1 MPTQN
6 RNAAPNIVIDSE
18 PYRERLHLALEAA
31 GMDLWENDLISGE
44 VTHRVSRILSD
55 LGYDSQ
61 ESLVYMDDL
70 FALVHPGDLARV
82 QAAIAE
88 HLNGRTRQYRCE
100 FRLRSRD
107 GAWVWYA
114 NYGKIMTLAEPA
126 GRRFIGVTFNIDDRK
141 RQEEEISAANYRL
154 AEQNRELDRMNAIL
168 QTLATT
174 DALTG
179 LANRRCLFEM
189 GEKECRRAQRQEQPL
204 SLLIVDIDHFKC
216 INDTWGHPAGDRVI
230 CAVGDLCRK
239 RFRSDIDVVARIGGE
254 EFAIL
259 LPATA
264 YTDAWRLAQWLCES
278 VAEQPIC
285 LGHDIVTPCSVSIG
299 VATLTAEREIT
310 PDCAARFSR
319 LLAEADSAMY
329 RAKAG
334 GRNQIQ
340 GADGLPRLQTVER

>member
-1 MPTQN
+1 M
-6 RNAAPNIVIDSE
+6 IDSA

-44 VTHRVSRILSD
+44 VTHRVSRILCD
-55 LGYDSQ
+55 LGYDEQ
-61 ESLVYMDDL
+61 ESLAYMDDL

-82 QAAIAE
+82 QTAIAD
-88 HLNGRTRQYRCE
+88 HLNGKTRQYRCE

-114 NYGKIMTLAEPA
+114 NYGKIMTVAEPA

-141 RQEEEISAANYRL
+141 RREEEISAANYKL

-179 LANRRCLFEM
+179 LANRRRLFEM
-189 GEKECRRAQRQEQPL
+189 GEKECRRAQRQDQPL

-230 CAVGDLCRK
+230 RALADLCRS

-259 LPATA
+259 LPATG
-264 YTDAWRLAQWLCES
+264 YSDAWRLAQWLCDS
-278 VAEQPIC
+278 VAEQALP
-285 LGHDIVTPCSVSIG
+285 LDTETVVPCSISIG
-299 VATLTAEREIT
+299 VATLTPERGIA
-310 PDCAARFSR
+310 PDIEACFSQ

-334 GRNQIQ
+334 GRKQIRGAHGVPQ
-340 GADGLPRLQTVER
+340 G